1 MTEKFMGHADVPVF
15 FLKPEKREGRLVTL
29 SFVLLN
35 FLATIFLFNLAFAA
49 EDALISEEILSKLGK
64 PIQVNIVWTRLDGK
78 FEILNDFYIKTDV
91 KPITKKELADKCTM
105 KNLLPYLVNADPYC
119 PLKMTVTAR
128 VASETEATD
137 RKEVIT
143 DFAVM
148 DRDALEYYGFIER
161 RK

>member
-1 MTEKFMGHADVPVF
+1 MTEKLMGLAVVPAF
-15 FLKPEKREGRLVTL
+15 SLKLKKREAIPAILRL
-29 SFVLLN
+29 VLLN
-35 FLATIFLFNLAFAA
+35 FFAIISLFNLVFAS
-49 EDALISEEILSKLGK
+49 EEALISEEILSKLGK
-64 PIQVNIVWTRLDGK
+64 PIQVNIVWARLDGK

-105 KNLLPYLVNADPYC
+105 KSLLPYLVNADPYC

-128 VASETEATD
+128 LASETEATD
-137 RKEVIT
+137 REGVIT